1 MLLIH
6 KENFLW
12 REWLQG
18 EPLWAASLVHSQT
31 PSLSEAFPTLATQIG
46 CLSCVDFA
54 MQNTVPPGVE
64 TLPALCTGIWFQA
77 CVDSDMN
84 N

>member
-1 MLLIH
+1 M
-6 KENFLW
+6 
-12 REWLQG
+12 
-18 EPLWAASLVHSQT
+18 HSQT

-54 MQNTVPPGVE
+54 MQDTIAPGVE
-64 TLPALCTGIWFQA
+64 TLPALGAGIGFQA
-77 CVDSDMN
+77 CVDSDVN